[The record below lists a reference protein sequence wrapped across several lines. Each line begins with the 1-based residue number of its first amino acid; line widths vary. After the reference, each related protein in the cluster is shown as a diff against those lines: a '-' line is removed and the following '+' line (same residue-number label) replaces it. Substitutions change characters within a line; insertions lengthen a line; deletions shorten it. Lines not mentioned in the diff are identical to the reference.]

1 MSEPAFT
8 GDRKEK
14 MVSPL
19 AAAEKRFVEAYV
31 DRFPAW
37 IKTQHLTL
45 LTLLW
50 SPAVV
55 AAGWLAATRGRHWLW
70 LSSACIAAQW
80 FTDLFDGALGR
91 RRNAGLRRWG
101 FFMDHFLDYVFMA
114 CVTGHYA
121 FLLAGPARIWALL
134 FVPLYA
140 GFEVNSWLEY
150 GATGKFRITYNGLGP
165 TEARLFFILVN
176 TALVLFGT
184 AWAARALPWFL
195 LVQLGVLGLTVSR
208 TQRRTWAM
216 DMEEKARVA
225 GPPPG

>member
-1 MSEPAFT
+1 MPGDLFT

-14 MVSPL
+14 MLSPL
-19 AAAEKRFVEAYV
+19 AAAEKRFVEACV
-31 DRFPAW
+31 DRFPLW
-37 IKTQHLTL
+37 VKTQHLTL

-55 AAGWLAATRGRHWLW
+55 VAGWLAARHSRHWLW
-70 LSSACIAAQW
+70 LASACIAAQW
-80 FTDLFDGALGR
+80 FTDLFDGAIGR

-101 FFMDHFLDYVFMA
+101 FYMDHFLDYVFMA

-121 FLLAGPARIWALL
+121 FLAAPESRTWFLL

-140 GFEVNSWLEY
+140 GFEVNSWLEF

-176 TALVLFGT
+176 AAIVLFGIG
-184 AWAARALPWFL
+184 WAERALPGFL
-195 LVQLGVLGLTVSR
+195 LVQGILLAVTVAR
-208 TQRRTWAM
+208 TQRRIWRQ
-216 DMEEKARVA
+216 DMEEKDRPANT
-225 GPPPG
+225 PPG